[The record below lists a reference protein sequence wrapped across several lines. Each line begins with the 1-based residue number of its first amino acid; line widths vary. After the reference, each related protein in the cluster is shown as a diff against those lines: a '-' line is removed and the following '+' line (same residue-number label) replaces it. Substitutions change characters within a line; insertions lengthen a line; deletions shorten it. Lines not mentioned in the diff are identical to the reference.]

1 MSMVLGT
8 VTRPVLGATAS
19 LPVLGQSANV
29 HPVVGEVFLV
39 LGALARKST

>member
-8 VTRPVLGATAS
+8 VTRPVPGATAS
-19 LPVLGQSANV
+19 LPVLDQVADV

-39 LGALARKST
+39 LGALARNST